1 VHRVTDKGDI
11 RVQYDTGIRWTIN
24 PAALTKKTSYSVG
37 DTVYV
42 LNNYAKVKELQKGHG
57 EWVDVMKDILGKTG
71 TIVKIYTDNDLRIN
85 FGSSVWTMNPLTVK
99 LVRSDGFEA
108 NNSMYAN
115 ANFREEI
122 SKEAIDCS
130 HSQFIQKIM
139 R

>member
-1 VHRVTDKGDI
+1 
-11 RVQYDTGIRWTIN
+11 
-24 PAALTKKTSYSVG
+24 VG
-37 DTVYV
+37 DMVYV
-42 LNNYAKVKELQKGHG
+42 LNSYAKVKELQKGHG

-71 TIVKIYTDNDLRIN
+71 NIIKIYTDNDLRIN

-122 SKEAIDCS
+122 S
-130 HSQFIQKIM
+130 M
-139 R
+139 Y